1 MEERDFFEEICLI
14 SLYASKAVTF
24 TAVVDSK
31 GKLILCKFKR
41 SNTRRQ
47 LRMFPYSCGTVDSS
61 EEQRQIQQ
69 QFLGHSCH
77 SFYQSQLTPTLKD
90 LTSRRYSEQWPDK
103 ANFEITEIDRKI
115 GAKLAVTPLTENRDR
130 YLCIYLQ
137 LPPEMPTDQHQQI
150 ISKIR
155 DAIQ

>member
-1 MEERDFFEEICLI
+1 M
-14 SLYASKAVTF
+14 YASKAVTF
-24 TAVVDSK
+24 TAVADSK

-41 SNTRRQ
+41 TNTRRQ
-47 LRMFPYSCGTVDSS
+47 LGMFPYSCGTVDSS
-61 EEQRQIQQ
+61 EEQQIQQ
-69 QFLGHSCH
+69 QFLGHSCR

-103 ANFEITEIDRKI
+103 AHFEITEIDLKI

-130 YLCIYLQ
+130 YLCIYFQ

-150 ISKIR
+150 ISKIKN
-155 DAIQ
+155 AIQ